1 MIVQCEQCGTKYRF
15 DTSKIGAGGIKVKC
29 SKCKH
34 IFKVFHPL
42 HLEERDIFG
51 EDDEKIEGPSI
62 KEWENEFTTKPPPK
76 QTETIPQIRKEE
88 PPPKA
93 IVPPLQK
100 EKGFREKVEAEEAS
114 DMEEEVFPFRAT
126 IPREAPA
133 KRERKV
139 STTFLLSIL
148 LIVVIL
154 AAFYYLAQK
163 ESSIPVFESIHEKI
177 SNLMGEKKDHKLFLI
192 YLRGYEQKLEGG
204 KVYIIQ
210 GKVANR
216 SKVTKK
222 YVKLKGVLFDKEG
235 KIVASSIGYCGR
247 TTANKEIKES
257 TFDSLKS
264 TFNFIS
270 PAQAPQVP
278 SQQSLPFTIV
288 FFSPPSDAT
297 EFRVEIIEAPSL
309 T

>member
-15 DTSKIGAGGIKVKC
+15 DASKIGAGGIKVKC

-34 IFKVFHPL
+34 IFKVSHPL
-42 HLEERDIFG
+42 PMEELDIFG
-51 EDDEKIEGPSI
+51 EKEDKIEGPSI
-62 KEWENEFTTKPPPK
+62 KEWEDEFTTKPRPR
-76 QTETIPQIRKEE
+76 QIETTPQIRKEE
-88 PPPKA
+88 HPPKT
-93 IVPPLQK
+93 IVPPIPE
-100 EKGFREKVEAEEAS
+100 EKGFRGNVEAEEATG
-114 DMEEEVFPFRAT
+114 MEEEVFPFRAT
-126 IPREAPA
+126 VPKEAPG

-154 AAFYYLAQK
+154 AAFYYLAQR

-177 SNLMGEKKDHKLFLI
+177 SNLMGKKKDHKLFLI

-235 KIVASSIGYCGR
+235 KIVATSIGYCGR

-257 TFDSLKS
+257 TFASLKS
-264 TFNFIS
+264 SFNFIS
-270 PAQAPQVP
+270 PAQAPQVS
-278 SQQSLPFTIV
+278 SQQSLPFTII

-309 T
+309 I